1 MRAAQV
7 ALPPEPR
14 AGCACANSSG
24 CGSEAGRQATP
35 KRQAGCM
42 AALVPFP
49 LEEMWEE
56 RWLRVSISGEGLQLT
71 AGPAALWSQ
80 WSSCYTGQ

>member
-1 MRAAQV
+1 
-7 ALPPEPR
+7 
-14 AGCACANSSG
+14 
-24 CGSEAGRQATP
+24 
-35 KRQAGCM
+35 M